1 MTRRGEHPTSIPIFS
16 WVYRRRKTITTIAK
30 LAIPT
35 TINTHIAIVIQS
47 ILCALLICFEM
58 PKKRCERLTTSPRG
72 AVLLSPA
79 NFLLCWVTCITPPP
93 RLIEQLRVDSPRN
106 GVYDAHP
113 TQNEK
118 RNNGKEKAANCKDN
132 YETPLVEGRKSRT
145 TSPFQGENACSED
158 RSDHEAICSG
168 AAAARYEIR
177 IETGASEIVGPPDRA
192 VIEL

>member
-1 MTRRGEHPTSIPIFS
+1 LGLSAQKNHHDNCKVSYTHNDQYAYSDSYPI
-16 WVYRRRKTITTIAK
+16 
-30 LAIPT
+30 
-35 TINTHIAIVIQS
+35 HIVRS
-47 ILCALLICFEM
+47 ALWLRNA
-58 PKKRCERLTTSPRG
+58 KKRCERLTTSPRG

-79 NFLLCWVTCITPPP
+79 NFLLCWVTCTTPPP

-106 GVYDAHP
+106 GVYHAHP

-145 TSPFQGENACSED
+145 TSPFQGENASSED